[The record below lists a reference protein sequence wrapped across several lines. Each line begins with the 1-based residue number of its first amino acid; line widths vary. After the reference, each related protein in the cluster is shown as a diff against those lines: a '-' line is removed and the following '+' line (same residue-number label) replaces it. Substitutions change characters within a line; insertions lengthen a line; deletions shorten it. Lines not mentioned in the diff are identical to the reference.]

1 MSFGDLL
8 WFLLWSYLF
17 IAYLVVMF
25 QIISDLFR
33 DRDESGIMKAVWI
46 FGLIVFPLLVALIYL
61 IVRGKGMGERQM
73 QAMQKAQGETD
84 QYIQSVAGR
93 SNPAEQ
99 IASAKAL
106 LDSGT
111 ITQAEFD
118 RMKAKALA

>member
-1 MSFGDLL
+1 VSFGDLL

-106 LDSGT
+106 LDQGT

-118 RMKAKALA
+118 QMKAKALA